1 MTVSSDEG
9 TVGGGMV
16 GLYTSVA
23 LLTCCVRVDE
33 KTLLLTTAVRVLAV
47 MNILLCSF
55 IIMTCISVLFCKQSL
70 TPCRHNE
77 LPST

>member
-33 KTLLLTTAVRVLAV
+33 KTLLLTSTTAVRVLAV

-55 IIMTCISVLFCKQSL
+55 AIMTCISVLF
-70 TPCRHNE
+70 
-77 LPST
+77 